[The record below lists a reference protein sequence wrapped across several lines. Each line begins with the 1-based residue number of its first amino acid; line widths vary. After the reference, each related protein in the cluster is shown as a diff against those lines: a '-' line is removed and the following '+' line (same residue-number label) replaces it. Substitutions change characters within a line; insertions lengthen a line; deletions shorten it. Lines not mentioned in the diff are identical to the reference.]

1 MQIIGIIAG
10 LVIGGI
16 VIMVLLN
23 KLLDYLSDRFP
34 IGYNVVNILFF
45 GVAFI
50 LAFVYWGAD
59 EGSRLSSGVM
69 CGVMHF
75 ISLYLLFTD
84 VEEENF
90 TINKVESHYQPHFFS
105 DDEWVTTE
113 TEEEGW
119 RPAFWVKLLMVMGTL
134 GVACALTFFIN
145 LAWIAFLLEIAMPVW
160 LIILEIRRRRRR

>member
-10 LVIGGI
+10 VVIGGI

-75 ISLYLLFTD
+75 ISLYYCLPMLRR
-84 VEEENF
+84 
-90 TINKVESHYQPHFFS
+90 K
-105 DDEWVTTE
+105 
-113 TEEEGW
+113 
-119 RPAFWVKLLMVMGTL
+119 TL
-134 GVACALTFFIN
+134 PSIKSKAIIN
-145 LAWIAFLLEIAMPVW
+145 LIFFRMTNG
-160 LIILEIRRRRRR
+160 